1 MLGLLLNDLHTTNH
15 ISTTI
20 LSQGL
25 CSPAMLKKYMTGQKK
40 PEKLLGDALWQ
51 RAGKSMEKFEVFLE
65 QDEYSLAIKRANI
78 QLLIRHGKLSE
89 ALLAIE
95 DYEKQEEGKN
105 PLHIQFLCLQYAEI
119 YRREKKPHQKQLQ
132 NLRKGIKQ
140 TIFVAKISPKIFDTY
155 LLSMLELLL
164 LERYAF
170 LLEEKNSA
178 EALRWY
184 QALITYLTK
193 PGSDGSL
200 RDLADNYRL
209 LPPLYYYQAEL
220 LLASNQEKTARNTLN
235 QEKAALNALNQGI
248 DLLRKRQCFEGL
260 FLRMEEMRIQLLQ
273 KLNKISTE
281 EAKEIFTS
289 NTESF
294 SLSSEIAC
302 FEVLKE
308 ELTEY
313 GAKNLENIYPDYPER
328 ATFSVN
334 HIFQE
339 RRLSRGIP
347 IEDMAMLID
356 CDVRTLQNIES
367 GKRMPQTA
375 TKNKFFQYFGLPTW
389 KYCASI
395 STRTYSFFYEST
407 DITVCN
413 YQGNYNTAEE
423 IYKRIVKALKKED
436 PINQQFIK
444 YWSVNFQYS
453 NKKISK
459 DKYLSGLL
467 EILQETLPRQ
477 DTISGQY
484 TLIRYER
491 EIFEDLSWNINNKN
505 LHTIEDI
512 LRTQYK
518 KFNENE
524 PLAYLFPEYYTALAY
539 CLAKLTKL
547 QHNFEESEKILE
559 ETLHQIHFLQGDFR
573 LDCLHMQHFWLEIEK
588 QQAQGL
594 FPAQNKD
601 KSFRWI
607 RYAYVISKFYRLDSV
622 ITKHIENHLTE
633 LYGDTNEILADLL

>member
-1 MLGLLLNDLHTTNH
+1 MLGLLLNDLYATNH

-40 PEKLLGDALWQ
+40 PKKLLGDALWQ

-78 QLLIRHGKLSE
+78 QFLIRHGKLSE

-95 DYEKQEEGKN
+95 GYEKQEGRKN
-105 PLHIQFLCLQYAEI
+105 PLHTQFLCLQYAEI

-209 LPPLYYYQAEL
+209 LPPLYYHQAGL
-220 LLASNQEKTARNTLN
+220 LLALN
-235 QEKAALNALNQGI
+235 QEEAALNALNQGI

-260 FLRMEEMRIQLLQ
+260 FLWMEEMRIQLLQ

-289 NTESF
+289 NTKSF

-313 GAKNLENIYPDYPER
+313 GAENLENIYPDYPER
-328 ATFSVN
+328 AIFSVN

-347 IEDMAMLID
+347 IEDMAILID

-395 STRTYSFFYEST
+395 STRTYSLYKESANIA
-407 DITVCN
+407 DYDYRGYHEKAKEVYNYITKN
-413 YQGNYNTAEE
+413 
-423 IYKRIVKALKKED
+423 LDKED
-436 PINQQFIK
+436 LINQQFSK
-444 YWSVNFQYS
+444 YWEIDLLYN
-453 NKKISK
+453 NKEISK
-459 DKYLSGLL
+459 DKYYDALL
-467 EILQETLPRQ
+467 DMLKNTLPKL
-477 DTISGQY
+477 DTASGQCIM
-484 TLIRYER
+484 TEYER
-491 EIFEDLSWNINNKN
+491 NTLRSLAWTMDSKDSRGI
-505 LHTIEDI
+505 HDI
-512 LRTQYK
+512 LSAQYQ
-518 KFNENE
+518 KFYNNET
-524 PLAYLFPEYYTALAY
+524 LAYLFPEYYLSIAY
-539 CLAKLTKL
+539 CLARFEKL
-547 QHNFEESEKILE
+547 QNNFTEAENILE
-559 ETLHQIHFLQGDFR
+559 NALKQIHFLQDDWR
-573 LDCLHMQHFWLEIEK
+573 LENLFMQHFQLEDAKRKFENLPI
-588 QQAQGL
+588 
-594 FPAQNKD
+594 NKKND
-601 KSFRWI
+601 SDFRWI
-607 RYAYVISKFYRLDSV
+607 RRAYATSKLYHLNFVSTEFIEDYLERHYCEDNNILLD
-622 ITKHIENHLTE
+622 LM
-633 LYGDTNEILADLL
+633 

>member
-25 CSPAMLKKYMTGQKK
+25 CSPTMLKKYMTGQKK

-65 QDEYSLAIKRANI
+65 QDEYSLVVKRANI
-78 QLLIRHGKLSE
+78 QLLIRHGNLSE

-95 DYEKQEEGKN
+95 DYEKQEGGKN
-105 PLHIQFLCLQYAEI
+105 SLHTQFLCLQYAEI

-209 LPPLYYYQAEL
+209 LPPLYYHQAGL
-220 LLASNQEKTARNTLN
+220 LLALN
-235 QEKAALNALNQGI
+235 QEEAALNALNQGI

-273 KLNKISTE
+273 KLNKIFTE

-302 FEVLKE
+302 FEVLKG

-313 GAKNLENIYPDYPER
+313 GAENLENIYPDYPER
-328 ATFSVN
+328 AIFSVN
-334 HIFQE
+334 HIFRE
-339 RRLSRGIP
+339 RRLSQGIS
-347 IEDMAMLID
+347 IEDMASLID
-356 CDVRTLQNIES
+356 CDVRTLQDIES

-395 STRTYSFFYEST
+395 STRTYSLYKESANIG
-407 DITVCN
+407 DYDYRGYHEKAKEVYNYITKN
-413 YQGNYNTAEE
+413 
-423 IYKRIVKALKKED
+423 LDKED
-436 PINQQFIK
+436 LINQQFSK
-444 YWSVNFQYS
+444 YREIDLLYN
-453 NKKISK
+453 NKEISK
-459 DKYLSGLL
+459 DKYYDTLLDMLKNTLPKLDTASGQCTMTRYEKEFLRSLAWTIDSKDNRGIHDILSAQYQKFYND
-467 EILQETLPRQ
+467 EILE
-477 DTISGQY
+477 
-484 TLIRYER
+484 
-491 EIFEDLSWNINNKN
+491 
-505 LHTIEDI
+505 
-512 LRTQYK
+512 
-518 KFNENE
+518 
-524 PLAYLFPEYYTALAY
+524 YLFPEYYLSIAY
-539 CLAKLTKL
+539 CLARFEKL
-547 QHNFEESEKILE
+547 QNNFTEAENILE
-559 ETLHQIHFLQGDFR
+559 NALKQIHFLQDDWR
-573 LDCLHMQHFWLEIEK
+573 LENLFMQHFQLEDAKRKFENLPI
-588 QQAQGL
+588 
-594 FPAQNKD
+594 NKKND
-601 KSFRWI
+601 SDFRWI
-607 RYAYVISKFYRLDSV
+607 RRAYATSKLYHLNFVSTEFIEDYLERHYSEDNNILLD
-622 ITKHIENHLTE
+622 LM
-633 LYGDTNEILADLL
+633 